1 MSEFLKFPDKFL
13 WGVATS
19 AHQVEGGCHND
30 WSEWEKTPGNIA
42 DGTSSVVACD
52 HRNLFESDFEL
63 AKSLNQKAMRLSL
76 EWSHIEPREGHFDD
90 DAIAHYRKVL
100 EALIAK
106 GIVPIVTLHHF
117 TNPVW
122 FAQDGGWEDERCIER
137 FKRYA
142 QAAVESFGDLT
153 NFWITIN
160 EPQIYAYQSYA
171 IGEWPP
177 QKKGILKAA
186 KVLKNMLKSHRA
198 AYDVIHAYPEG
209 VSSKVGMALFMRHF
223 VPHNP
228 CAPMDRFAAF
238 INDRLLNIKPLINTL
253 DKSDFVGINYYARGT
268 ICFNW
273 KSPSTVFTKEI
284 IPKGAWLNDRGW
296 EICPEGFYKLI
307 MRVMHLTE
315 KPILITE
322 NGTADAHDSHRP
334 KYLLLH
340 LKELHRAISEGA
352 NVIGYLHW
360 SLLDN
365 FEWKEGL
372 SSKFGL
378 VEVDFATQRRTIRR
392 SGLLYKEICKLNGIS
407 AEMLKKE
414 GE

>member
-30 WSEWEKTPGNIA
+30 WSEWEKIPGNIA

-100 EALIAK
+100 EALIKK
-106 GIVPIVTLHHF
+106 GIIPIVTLHHF
-117 TNPVW
+117 TNPIW
-122 FAQDGGWEDERCIER
+122 FTQDGGWEDDRCIER
-137 FKRYA
+137 FKLYTQEA
-142 QAAVESFGDLT
+142 IESFGDLV
-153 NFWITIN
+153 NYWITIN
-160 EPQIYAYQSYA
+160 EPQIYAYYSYGV
-171 IGEWPP
+171 GEWPP
-177 QKKGILKAA
+177 QKKGITKAV
-186 KVLKNMLKSHRA
+186 KVLKNMLKSHNV
-198 AYDVIHAYPEG
+198 AYDVIHANPEG
-209 VSSKVGMALFMRHF
+209 RTSKVGLAIFMRYLR
-223 VPHNP
+223 PHNP
-228 CAPMDRFAAF
+228 WAPLDLIMTFL
-238 INDRLLNIKPLINTL
+238 NDRLLNVKPLLNTL

-268 ICFNW
+268 LCFDS
-273 KSPSTVFTKEI
+273 KSPATIFTKELT
-284 IPKGAWLNDRGW
+284 PKDAWVNDRGW
-296 EICPEGFYKLI
+296 EIYPQGLYELL
-307 MRVMHLTE
+307 MRIKRLTK

-322 NGTADAHDSHRP
+322 NGTADALDSHRP

-340 LKELHRAISEGA
+340 LKELHRAITKGA
-352 NVIGYLHW
+352 NVIGYFHW

-378 VEVDFATQRRTIRR
+378 VEVDFANQRRTVRE
-392 SGLLYKEICKLNGIS
+392 SGRLYSEICRLNGIS
-407 AEMLKKE
+407 EELERRAGL
-414 GE
+414 